1 MPTPSSPAAS
11 TTAAALRLLG
21 SLAVTAALTAVRLFG
36 LYLDVIFLNKLDEVY
51 LIKHSCHYNTQ
62 A

>member
-1 MPTPSSPAAS
+1 MLTG
-11 TTAAALRLLG
+11 RE
-21 SLAVTAALTAVRLFG
+21 AVWFEN
-36 LYLDVIFLNKLDEVY
+36 YLDVIFLNKLDEVY